1 MRRVRRPAA
10 VLAIAIAV
18 VLVAATPAAA
28 GSLRA
33 GAGRADITPK
43 TGYYLGGWTRAD
55 RTSHGQLTR
64 LFARTIV
71 LERDGHKV
79 ALVSID
85 LFMVPGG
92 MVKQIG
98 DRLASR
104 GLSEQNIVVSASHT
118 HSGPGGYA
126 NYPTL
131 NTAAPSLQTAT
142 DPLTYFNFLNPK
154 RADPEL
160 YRFVLEQIEK
170 SIVRADEDL
179 GPARAGWGS
188 DRIVGLTENRSVE
201 AHLADHGIILE
212 RGEGSAAMDP
222 EGPVHTVDP
231 AVDVLRVDKV
241 VRRGR
246 KRVRVPIGAW
256 SNFAD
261 HGTVTKST
269 FQYYNGDHHGSA
281 TRVFE
286 AGLRKSGK
294 VPARQDVV
302 NVYGNSDEGDMSA
315 GLTRDGPAAADY
327 VGRVEAAAML
337 RAWKRAGRT
346 LTATPVLDT
355 RWTRMCFCG
364 QMTEG
369 GNVDDH
375 SQLGVPFLTG
385 SEEERGPL
393 YDVTH
398 EDFEGETSPISHGP
412 QGQKLFFEGIG
423 TGGVPNKVP
432 LLAVRI
438 GPRVMVTIPGE
449 ATKEVGTRIRAA
461 VGAAVAGSG
470 IDGVVISG
478 LANEF
483 VLYFTTPEEYD
494 RQHYEGGNTH
504 FGRVSANLVKQEL
517 AELAGRLA
525 RGEPARPAAEFDP
538 TNGVVPDGP
547 AYGDGAASGTLIAG
561 PPARPYGRLDRVTL
575 AWQGGPEGLDRPVDK
590 PFITAERR
598 SGRRWVRVDDDLGM
612 AMLWKVEDT
621 GRYDSQWEI
630 PLDVPLGIYRLVVTA
645 KRYRLVSPEFV
656 VDGAASLKVAELPAA
671 PGRIAVALEYPDAV
685 RDVDLTAR
693 PKRATGG
700 VVRFRVGAKTVTVR
714 RRGSTFSVPA
724 PAGAPVSIAQGGA
737 RDAYGNFNGTAVK
750 LR

>member
-1 MRRVRRPAA
+1 MRRPAA
-10 VLAIAIAV
+10 TL
-18 VLVAATPAAA
+18 AAA
-28 GSLRA
+28 VAVATLAVTAAAPASAANLRA

-55 RTSHGQLTR
+55 RTAHGQLTR

-71 LERDGHKV
+71 LERGGKKV

-92 MVKQIG
+92 LRKEIG
-98 DRLASR
+98 DGLASR

-126 NYPTL
+126 NFPTL

-142 DPLTYFNFLNPK
+142 DPVTYFNFFNPK

-160 YRFVLEQIEK
+160 YRFLYEQISK
-170 SIVRADEDL
+170 SIVRADDNL
-179 GPARAGWGS
+179 GPAEAGWGS
-188 DRIVGLTENRSVE
+188 DKILGLTANRSLE
-201 AHLADHGIILE
+201 AHLADHGIILP
-212 RGEGSAAMDP
+212 RGEGTVAMDP
-222 EGPVHTVDP
+222 QGYEHTVDP
-231 AVDVLRVDKV
+231 SIDVLRVDKV

-246 KRVRVPIGAW
+246 ARVRIPIGAW

-286 AGLRKSGK
+286 TGLRKAGK
-294 VPARQDVV
+294 VPARQDIV

-337 RAWKRAGRT
+337 RAWKRAGSA
-346 LTATPVLDT
+346 LTATPALDT

-375 SQLGVPFLTG
+375 SQLGIPFLTG

-393 YDVTH
+393 FDVTH
-398 EDFEGETSPISHGP
+398 QHYEGQTSPFSHGP
-412 QGQKLFFEGIG
+412 QGQKLFLEGIG

-432 LLAVRI
+432 LVAVRI

-461 VGAAVAGSG
+461 VAASVAGSG
-470 IDGVVISG
+470 IDGVVLSG

-504 FGRVSANLVKQEL
+504 FGRVSANLVQQEL
-517 AELAGRLA
+517 AALAGHLA
-525 RGEPARPAAEFDP
+525 RGEPAQPAADFDP

-547 AYGDGAASGTLIAG
+547 AYGDGADSGTLIAG
-561 PPARPYGRLDRVTL
+561 PQARPFGRLDRVTL
-575 AWQGGPEGLDRPVDK
+575 SWQGGPQGLDRPVDK

-598 SGRRWVRVDDDLGM
+598 VGSRWARIDDDLGM
-612 AMLWKVEDT
+612 AMLWKVDDT

-630 PLDVPLGIYRLVVTA
+630 PRDVPLGTYRMVVTA
-645 KRYRLVSPEFV
+645 KRYRLVSPEFIV
-656 VDGAASLKVAELPAA
+656 EGAATLKVSEIQAA
-671 PGRIAVALEYPDAV
+671 PGRIAVALEYPEAI

-693 PKRATGG
+693 PKRAIGG
-700 VVRFRVGAKTVTVR
+700 VVRFRVGNRTVRVR

-724 PAGAPVSIAQGGA
+724 PAGVPVSIAQGAA
-737 RDAYGNFNGTAVK
+737 RDVYGNFNGASAK